1 MAMFFSKENKIW
13 QEARLPSPV
22 ELFNDL
28 FIIFVA
34 ILMTQWTNVLLDGG
48 RRTDDAVVDEV
59 VDIVMDAESIQ
70 VKGKTI
76 YQAEGPQ

>member
-1 MAMFFSKENKIW
+1 M
-13 QEARLPSPV
+13 
-22 ELFNDL
+22 
-28 FIIFVA
+28 
-34 ILMTQWTNVLLDGG
+34 LLDGG

>member
-1 MAMFFSKENKIW
+1 M
-13 QEARLPSPV
+13 
-22 ELFNDL
+22 
-28 FIIFVA
+28 
-34 ILMTQWTNVLLDGG
+34 LLDGG

-76 YQAEGPQ
+76 NNFEKKWQTSIFGLLSLNHFLKDNFVL